1 MENEVMRAFLNG
13 FAALVTAFFRE
24 VAKHGLSIMLL
35 TIISVFVWLRGER
48 MEAKMEDKIAKINAE
63 CSTAI
68 NETNRRL
75 QECERDKYDLSIR
88 VAVLEFADRVRR
100 GKLKR

>member
-35 TIISVFVWLRGER
+35 TIISVSLLLRGER
-48 MEAKMEDKIAKINAE
+48 MEA
-63 CSTAI
+63 
-68 NETNRRL
+68 
-75 QECERDKYDLSIR
+75 
-88 VAVLEFADRVRR
+88 LEFADRVRK